1 MSTAT
6 AHLKRAR
13 AHNARWESLRDRY
26 LPIAANDSI
35 WRFNRLPS
43 ADDPEQG
50 WKLHVSATILSAN
63 QTFARIA
70 PYLEQTNVMFKAP
83 HSLEELY
90 KLNSGMHYGYSQIG
104 KFITVYPRNADEAVT
119 MASELDRLTE
129 SLSGPVVPF
138 DSRFGPASS
147 VYYRYG
153 SFDLQMPDGKTA
165 AIRDPEGQLIADS
178 WEKPEWVVD
187 PFARPTTTS
196 SGGDLT
202 STPFRVFKALSQR
215 GKGGVYQAFDISF
228 DPPRLCVIKQGRAGG
243 EISWA
248 RKDGASMLRHEAR
261 TLANLAR
268 AGVEVPL
275 TYSQFKLQQH
285 HYVVMEHIEGESLQ
299 AILEKQETL
308 LPVDRVVD
316 FAKQIASLVSRIH
329 RAGWLWLDCKPA
341 NLILTPNGKLRP
353 LDFEGSCPLKQTVSP
368 DWQTPA
374 FIAPRD
380 GTDDSVS
387 TSEDVYAFG
396 VTCYYLLTGQLPERS
411 QKNHMSSL
419 GNRVSKQFSELLD
432 SVLNANSQAR
442 PAIEEVNVRLAS
454 C

>member
-1 MSTAT
+1 
-6 AHLKRAR
+6 
-13 AHNARWESLRDRY
+13 LRDRY

-35 WRFNRLPS
+35 WRFNRFPN
-43 ADDPEQG
+43 ADDPDQG

-70 PYLEQTNVMFKAP
+70 SYLEKTNVMFKAP

-90 KLNSGMHYGYSQIG
+90 KLNSGMHYGYSQVG
-104 KFITVYPRNADEAVT
+104 KFITVYPKNVDEAVT
-119 MASELDRLTE
+119 MARELDRLTD

-165 AIRDPEGQLIADS
+165 AIRDPNGQLVEDS
-178 WEKPEWVVD
+178 WEKPEWVDD

-196 SGGDLT
+196 SGGDLA

-215 GKGGVYQAFDISF
+215 GKGGVYQAFDVSF
-228 DPPRLCVIKQGRAGG
+228 HPPRLCVIKQGRAGG
-243 EISWA
+243 EVSWA

-275 TYSQFKLQQH
+275 TYSQFQLQQH
-285 HYVVMEHIEGESLQ
+285 QYVVMEHIEGESLQ
-299 AILEKQETL
+299 TILEKQETL
-308 LPVDRVVD
+308 LPVCRVVD
-316 FAKQIASLVSRIH
+316 FATQISSLVSRIH

-353 LDFEGSCPLKQTVSP
+353 LDFEGACRLKQTVSP

-387 TSEDVYAFG
+387 ASEDVYAFG

-411 QKNHMSSL
+411 QKPHMASL
-419 GNRVSKQFSELLD
+419 GSRVSKQFCELID
-432 SVLNANSQAR
+432 SVLSPNSQVR
-442 PAIEEVNVRLAS
+442 PAIEEVNVLLAS